1 MKTKRILTMMAA
13 MLLVMSAWAQ
23 SNNELLK
30 GNKKSRKVMAV
41 YNGINKYYQD
51 DCPSMRPT
59 GYYVYTLRGTKMKE
73 DFGQSLGIDAS
84 TFSEHFE
91 DPVRDSQLDFQQY
104 EEDESGNFVART
116 NDKYIGHLIVYE
128 DGDLQWRM
136 ADADVQKLYERWN
149 QETYKNTEKTY
160 ELSVAFKFEDIHGSQ
175 SHYDDIFVVFT
186 TNVTFKPFTYVPI
199 NVRVDWSNYKINK
212 YWYAKNSTDNGSD
225 EVHITVPP
233 TKADNNETNFNY
245 LLSNAFINNEVVSR
259 SIITGNIGFNYNN
272 YNYRLIFH
280 ESNNGKKF
288 KGTDGKTYVLRVSD
302 DGRTLLVG
310 IHEIAK
316 LVVPEMF
323 YDKVGDRNE
332 ANYTMIEYQQS
343 DIAQAL
349 LNYCSHEDFK
359 NNNQEKLNNFLNVV
373 VSIAI
378 QNGDYCKPLSVENQS
393 FNVRFIPITQKES
406 VEGKQIFY
414 LKDLFKS
421 DGNEEI
427 TSITI
432 PALTDYDNLSDNRD
446 IQTNLNDRIKPLYQI
461 TRLFNLTYHEN
472 ATLGNYIEYNQSG
485 GFVVQKFNVEIPLE
499 VKYVGGN
506 IVKTTVTLTIGSDD
520 ATAKLLLNAENFPDA
535 NFRAALAS
543 ILGISEGD
551 EITAE
556 KIAATTTLKV
566 NSKSIADLTGIEHF
580 TALKYLSCYYNQLT
594 SLDVSGCTALTELY
608 CHSNQL
614 TALDV
619 SGCTALT
626 RLECYYNQL
635 TSLDVSKNTALTGL
649 NCDNNQLTALDVSKN
664 TALEWLFCRNNQLAS
679 LDVSKNTALRV
690 LYCFSNQINGEA
702 MDVLVASLPTV
713 NSGSFFV
720 IDTRDENEGN
730 VCTKAQVAVAK
741 GKGWTVCDFNGG
753 NYPYP
758 EYEGSDPV
766 AEGTSEPYA
775 VLSTDNTILTF
786 YYDGLKETRGG
797 MGVGPFSDRPDR
809 GWDSER
815 ESITTVVFD
824 ASFADCTTLTSTS
837 LWFFGCNNLS
847 TIEGLHNL
855 KTDNVTDMG
864 SMFFECSSLTT
875 LDLSTFNTENVTYMG
890 MMFQYCYN
898 LRELNISNF
907 NTSKVESFFQMFVDC
922 YSLTSLDV
930 SSFNTENAVNMR
942 WMFGGCSK
950 LTSLDVSNFN
960 TQNVVTMGEMFNRC
974 YNLTSLDLSSFDTRN
989 VSTMWSMF
997 RNCYSLTTIYVG
1009 DGWTTNSV
1017 SEERGANMFT
1027 GCIKLVGGA
1036 GTSYNADFTDYTYAH
1051 IDGGSE
1057 NPGYFT
1063 DKNAEQTFNDGD
1075 LFTFESVEGVA
1086 LTYRVISA
1094 ANRTCQVGGG
1104 DYNVRACDVN
1114 TTGTVTVPEVAK
1126 GFRVTTVGGY
1136 AFYKCSGLT
1145 QINLP
1150 ETIKSIVYCAFQG
1163 CSGLT
1168 SFVIPSSVTSL
1179 SGNHQW
1185 NGCTGLTSIHIP
1197 ANVTSMGNHT
1207 FANCPNILE
1216 VTVDENNPVY
1226 ESPAGSHA
1234 IINKSKKSIVQGF
1247 KNTVIPEGIT
1257 YIESAAF
1264 VGNEYNDIV
1273 LPKSFNGFYWDAFE
1287 YNAVRSITVA
1297 EGNTHFDSRNN
1308 CNALMET
1315 ATDKLVKGC
1324 ANTVIPS
1331 ETKIIGEWAFAYAY
1345 DSNDYPSLKTVVL
1358 PEGLTKIGNWAFG
1371 YCKDL
1376 EEVTIPSTVTE
1387 IMYNAFVGS
1396 DNMKKLVSYIQEPF
1410 ALGEYAFDVWQNKI
1424 ITLYVPRGTKS
1435 LYESTEGWKEF
1446 QNIVEMDMNPVED
1459 GDNIDFGTDMNEGDD
1474 LNGNVI
1480 GDIYYNINTG
1490 DGGYDAA
1497 EGCIVVKKPTDDG
1510 TVNDLEGKD
1519 IFGEDFKSQFT
1530 GIVFKV
1536 PAGKGTIKVNAE
1548 TTGNMLLKVK
1558 IGANDPVEMEL
1569 NGKLKVTFPY
1579 NVSETT
1585 YVYIYAGAANEAK
1598 GFGTTNDAEDAALK
1612 IYGIEFIRDN
1622 TPTEINA
1629 VDSGELTVDSWYT
1642 IDGKKLAGEPKEKG
1656 VYINKG
1662 RKVVK

>member
-520 ATAKLLLNAENFPDA
+520 AAAKLLLNAENFPDANFRAALAKILGISEGDEITEAKIAATTSLDVSSKQIADLTGIEHFTALTRLRCYDNQLTSLDVSKNTALEYLRCYENQLTSLDVSKNPALEELNCGGNPLTSLDVSKNIALTGLSCWNNQLTSLDVSKNTALTNLWCHSNQLTSLDVSQNTALDWLQCYENQLTSLDVSQNTALTSLNCSSNQLTSLDVSQNTALRGLECYGNQIKGEAMDALVASLPTVEWGEFIVINTNDENEGNVCTKSQVAVAKGKGWTVYDLNGGNRPYPEYEGSDDATAKLLLNAENFPDA
-535 NFRAALAS
+535 NFRAALAT

-551 EITAE
+551 EITEE
-556 KIAATTTLKV
+556 KITATTSLSVGFKRI
-566 NSKSIADLTGIEHF
+566 SDLTGIEHF
-580 TALKYLSCYYNQLT
+580 TALTDLECYNNQLT
-594 SLDVSGCTALTELY
+594 SLDM
-608 CHSNQL
+608 
-614 TALDV
+614 
-619 SGCTALT
+619 
-626 RLECYYNQL
+626 
-635 TSLDVSKNTALTGL
+635 SKNTALKYL
-649 NCDNNQLTALDVSKN
+649 FCSDNQLTALDVSKN
-664 TALEWLFCRNNQLAS
+664 TALQTLYCYGNQLTSLDMSKNTALTYLSCYNNQLTLLDVSKNTALTYLYCYNNPLTTLDVS
-679 LDVSKNTALRV
+679 QNTALTYLYCHNNQLTALDVSQNTALRSLACSGNQLTALDVSKNTALRFLACSSNQLTALDV
-690 LYCFSNQINGEA
+690 SKNTALTELNCHSNQIKGEA
-702 MDVLVASLPTV
+702 MDALVASLPTV
-713 NSGSFFV
+713 TSGEFIV
-720 IDTRDENEGN
+720 IDTKDENEGN
-730 VCTKAQVAVAK
+730 ICTKAQVAVAK
-741 GKGWTVCDFNGG
+741 GKGWKVYDYNGG

-766 AEGTSEPYA
+766 
-775 VLSTDNTILTF
+775 
-786 YYDGLKETRGG
+786 
-797 MGVGPFSDRPDR
+797 
-809 GWDSER
+809 
-815 ESITTVVFD
+815 
-824 ASFADCTTLTSTS
+824 
-837 LWFFGCNNLS
+837 
-847 TIEGLHNL
+847 
-855 KTDNVTDMG
+855 
-864 SMFFECSSLTT
+864 
-875 LDLSTFNTENVTYMG
+875 
-890 MMFQYCYN
+890 
-898 LRELNISNF
+898 
-907 NTSKVESFFQMFVDC
+907 
-922 YSLTSLDV
+922 
-930 SSFNTENAVNMR
+930 
-942 WMFGGCSK
+942 
-950 LTSLDVSNFN
+950 
-960 TQNVVTMGEMFNRC
+960 
-974 YNLTSLDLSSFDTRN
+974 
-989 VSTMWSMF
+989 
-997 RNCYSLTTIYVG
+997 
-1009 DGWTTNSV
+1009 
-1017 SEERGANMFT
+1017 EED
-1027 GCIKLVGGA
+1027 I
-1036 GTSYNADFTDYTYAH
+1036 
-1051 IDGGSE
+1051 
-1057 NPGYFT
+1057 NP
-1063 DKNAEQTFNDGD
+1063 
-1075 LFTFESVEGVA
+1075 
-1086 LTYRVISA
+1086 
-1094 ANRTCQVGGG
+1094 
-1104 DYNVRACDVN
+1104 
-1114 TTGTVTVPEVAK
+1114 
-1126 GFRVTTVGGY
+1126 
-1136 AFYKCSGLT
+1136 
-1145 QINLP
+1145 
-1150 ETIKSIVYCAFQG
+1150 
-1163 CSGLT
+1163 
-1168 SFVIPSSVTSL
+1168 
-1179 SGNHQW
+1179 
-1185 NGCTGLTSIHIP
+1185 
-1197 ANVTSMGNHT
+1197 
-1207 FANCPNILE
+1207 
-1216 VTVDENNPVY
+1216 VDE
-1226 ESPAGSHA
+1226 
-1234 IINKSKKSIVQGF
+1234 
-1247 KNTVIPEGIT
+1247 
-1257 YIESAAF
+1257 
-1264 VGNEYNDIV
+1264 D
-1273 LPKSFNGFYWDAFE
+1273 
-1287 YNAVRSITVA
+1287 
-1297 EGNTHFDSRNN
+1297 
-1308 CNALMET
+1308 
-1315 ATDKLVKGC
+1315 
-1324 ANTVIPS
+1324 
-1331 ETKIIGEWAFAYAY
+1331 
-1345 DSNDYPSLKTVVL
+1345 
-1358 PEGLTKIGNWAFG
+1358 
-1371 YCKDL
+1371 
-1376 EEVTIPSTVTE
+1376 
-1387 IMYNAFVGS
+1387 
-1396 DNMKKLVSYIQEPF
+1396 
-1410 ALGEYAFDVWQNKI
+1410 
-1424 ITLYVPRGTKS
+1424 
-1435 LYESTEGWKEF
+1435 
-1446 QNIVEMDMNPVED
+1446 
-1459 GDNIDFGTDMNEGDD
+1459 DNIDFGTDMNEGDD

-1490 DGGYDAA
+1490 NGGYNAT

-1510 TVNDLEGKD
+1510 TVGELEGKD

-1558 IGANDPVEMEL
+1558 IGSNDPVEMEL

-1598 GFGTTNDAEDAALK
+1598 GFGAPASGDAALK

-1656 VYINKG
+1656 IYIRNG
-1662 RKVVK
+1662 RKVIK

>member
-520 ATAKLLLNAENFPDA
+520 AAAKLLLNAENFPDANFRAALAKILGISEGDEITEAKIAATTSLDVSSKQIADLTGIEHFTALTRLRCYDNQLTSLDVSKNTALEYLRCYENQLTSLDVSKNPALEELNCGGNPLTSLDVSKNIALTGLSCWNNQLTSLDVSKNTALTNLWCHSNQLTSLDVSQNTALDWLQCYENQLTSLDVSQNTALTSLNCSSNQLTSLDVSQNTALRGLECYGNQIKGEAMDALVASLPTVEWGEFIVINTNDENEGNVCTKSQVAVAKGKGWTVYDLNGGNRPYPEYEGSDDATAKLLLNAENFPDA
-535 NFRAALAS
+535 NFRAALAT

-551 EITAE
+551 EITEE
-556 KIAATTTLKV
+556 KITATTSLSVGFKRI
-566 NSKSIADLTGIEHF
+566 SDLTGIEHF
-580 TALKYLSCYYNQLT
+580 TALTDLECYNNQLT
-594 SLDVSGCTALTELY
+594 SLDM
-608 CHSNQL
+608 
-614 TALDV
+614 
-619 SGCTALT
+619 
-626 RLECYYNQL
+626 
-635 TSLDVSKNTALTGL
+635 SKNTALKYL
-649 NCDNNQLTALDVSKN
+649 FCSDNQLTALDVSKN
-664 TALEWLFCRNNQLAS
+664 TALQTLYCYGNQLTSLDMSKNTALTYLSCYNNQLTLLDVSKNTALTYLYCYNNPLTTLDVS
-679 LDVSKNTALRV
+679 QNTALTYLYCHNNQLTALDVSQNTALRSLACSGNQLTALDVSKNTALRFLACSSNQLTALDV
-690 LYCFSNQINGEA
+690 SKNTALTELNCHSNQIKGEA
-702 MDVLVASLPTV
+702 MDALVASLPTV
-713 NSGSFFV
+713 TSGEFIV
-720 IDTRDENEGN
+720 IDTKDENEGN
-730 VCTKAQVAVAK
+730 ICTKAQVAVAT
-741 GKGWTVCDFNGG
+741 GKGWKVYDYNGG

-766 AEGTSEPYA
+766 
-775 VLSTDNTILTF
+775 
-786 YYDGLKETRGG
+786 
-797 MGVGPFSDRPDR
+797 
-809 GWDSER
+809 
-815 ESITTVVFD
+815 
-824 ASFADCTTLTSTS
+824 
-837 LWFFGCNNLS
+837 
-847 TIEGLHNL
+847 
-855 KTDNVTDMG
+855 
-864 SMFFECSSLTT
+864 
-875 LDLSTFNTENVTYMG
+875 
-890 MMFQYCYN
+890 
-898 LRELNISNF
+898 
-907 NTSKVESFFQMFVDC
+907 
-922 YSLTSLDV
+922 
-930 SSFNTENAVNMR
+930 
-942 WMFGGCSK
+942 
-950 LTSLDVSNFN
+950 
-960 TQNVVTMGEMFNRC
+960 
-974 YNLTSLDLSSFDTRN
+974 
-989 VSTMWSMF
+989 
-997 RNCYSLTTIYVG
+997 
-1009 DGWTTNSV
+1009 
-1017 SEERGANMFT
+1017 EED
-1027 GCIKLVGGA
+1027 I
-1036 GTSYNADFTDYTYAH
+1036 
-1051 IDGGSE
+1051 
-1057 NPGYFT
+1057 NP
-1063 DKNAEQTFNDGD
+1063 
-1075 LFTFESVEGVA
+1075 
-1086 LTYRVISA
+1086 
-1094 ANRTCQVGGG
+1094 
-1104 DYNVRACDVN
+1104 
-1114 TTGTVTVPEVAK
+1114 
-1126 GFRVTTVGGY
+1126 
-1136 AFYKCSGLT
+1136 
-1145 QINLP
+1145 
-1150 ETIKSIVYCAFQG
+1150 
-1163 CSGLT
+1163 
-1168 SFVIPSSVTSL
+1168 
-1179 SGNHQW
+1179 
-1185 NGCTGLTSIHIP
+1185 
-1197 ANVTSMGNHT
+1197 
-1207 FANCPNILE
+1207 
-1216 VTVDENNPVY
+1216 VDE
-1226 ESPAGSHA
+1226 
-1234 IINKSKKSIVQGF
+1234 
-1247 KNTVIPEGIT
+1247 
-1257 YIESAAF
+1257 
-1264 VGNEYNDIV
+1264 D
-1273 LPKSFNGFYWDAFE
+1273 
-1287 YNAVRSITVA
+1287 
-1297 EGNTHFDSRNN
+1297 
-1308 CNALMET
+1308 
-1315 ATDKLVKGC
+1315 
-1324 ANTVIPS
+1324 
-1331 ETKIIGEWAFAYAY
+1331 
-1345 DSNDYPSLKTVVL
+1345 
-1358 PEGLTKIGNWAFG
+1358 
-1371 YCKDL
+1371 
-1376 EEVTIPSTVTE
+1376 
-1387 IMYNAFVGS
+1387 
-1396 DNMKKLVSYIQEPF
+1396 
-1410 ALGEYAFDVWQNKI
+1410 
-1424 ITLYVPRGTKS
+1424 
-1435 LYESTEGWKEF
+1435 
-1446 QNIVEMDMNPVED
+1446 
-1459 GDNIDFGTDMNEGDD
+1459 DNIDFGTDMNEGDD

-1490 DGGYDAA
+1490 NGGYNAT

-1510 TVNDLEGKD
+1510 TVGELEGKD

-1558 IGANDPVEMEL
+1558 IGSNDPVEMEL

-1585 YVYIYAGAANEAK
+1585 
-1598 GFGTTNDAEDAALK
+1598 
-1612 IYGIEFIRDN
+1612 
-1622 TPTEINA
+1622 
-1629 VDSGELTVDSWYT
+1629 
-1642 IDGKKLAGEPKEKG
+1642 
-1656 VYINKG
+1656 
-1662 RKVVK
+1662 